1 MSGKAYNEIRYVVDD
16 PVAVITLNRPSSM
29 NAFTAVTLREIRDAL
44 DRSMEDRRVV
54 GTVITGE
61 GKAFCVGL
69 DATTL
74 AEAAEQPPER
84 EQCPG

>member
-61 GKAFCVGL
+61 GKAFCAGL
-69 DATTL
+69 DATI
-74 AEAAEQPPER
+74 ACRGGRAATGHER
-84 EQCPG
+84 RPG